1 MTKLPQV
8 HVIDLGRIP
17 FGDAWKVQESYF
29 QQLIDRKKRN
39 RDLPLEER
47 EPLEHFLLLCEH
59 PHVYTLGRSGKQ
71 AHLLINEEQ
80 LKEKGIEFY
89 PINRG
94 GDITYHGPGQIVG
107 YPILDLEEF
116 TTDIH
121 EYLRR
126 LEEVIIRTLAQY
138 SLNGE
143 RSPGETGVWF
153 DVGKPQAR
161 KVCAMG
167 IKASRWVT
175 MHGWAL
181 NHQVDLRYFDYI
193 VPCGIADKA
202 VASLQNELQEV
213 PSRQALQEHLVSAFQ
228 DVFNCVCQWQ
238 RNSSEPPL
246 SQH

>member
-126 LEEVIIRTLAQY
+126 LV
-138 SLNGE
+138 
-143 RSPGETGVWF
+143 
-153 DVGKPQAR
+153 
-161 KVCAMG
+161 
-167 IKASRWVT
+167 
-175 MHGWAL
+175 
-181 NHQVDLRYFDYI
+181 
-193 VPCGIADKA
+193 
-202 VASLQNELQEV
+202 
-213 PSRQALQEHLVSAFQ
+213 
-228 DVFNCVCQWQ
+228 
-238 RNSSEPPL
+238 
-246 SQH
+246 